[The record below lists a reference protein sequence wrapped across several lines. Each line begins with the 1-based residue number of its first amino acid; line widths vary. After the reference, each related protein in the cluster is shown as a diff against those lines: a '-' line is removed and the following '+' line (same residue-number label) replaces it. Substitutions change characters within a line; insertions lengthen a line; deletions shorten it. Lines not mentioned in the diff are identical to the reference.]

1 MPPTWDKGSIIR
13 TVQHTFTNARIK
25 TINGNGISKLAVPT
39 MQELKATV
47 PSLKKARDMEL
58 QNAFLHITERL
69 QKADLTI
76 NFRADRWFTNPN
88 TYDNYTQM
96 YERAVKQGVMKL
108 DNSDKKNPA
117 DLRVLADDLATFPQN
132 MVETKKSMFS
142 MQSSKVVAPKGQAPA
157 RGLAPGARGMG
168 DVVAKMTPGML
179 AKQSDHFTATN
190 DQFDPKT
197 RQLFAA
203 LNYGRRPHGACTEY
217 GHSYMVLSDRFK
229 PDAIYFA
236 GDTFNTLAAAGSKV
250 MAEDQLSYDLLGGA
264 YLKAHPKLRL
274 DLIASCLLD
283 GSLRDSSDKDVL
295 FEAHLFQPLKF
306 AGGVT
311 TLFLSGRDRLDAG
324 NDPKRGLTGTEWQNI
339 QENARKWATR
349 NGVKLIFTD

>member
-1 MPPTWDKGSIIR
+1 MPPTWDKGSIVR

-39 MQELKATV
+39 MQELKTTV

-76 NFRADRWFTNPN
+76 NFRADRWFTTPN

-132 MVETKKSMFS
+132 MVETKQSMFS

-179 AKQSDHFTATN
+179 VKQSDHFTATN

-250 MAEDQLSYDLLGGA
+250 MA
-264 YLKAHPKLRL
+264 
-274 DLIASCLLD
+274 
-283 GSLRDSSDKDVL
+283 
-295 FEAHLFQPLKF
+295 
-306 AGGVT
+306 
-311 TLFLSGRDRLDAG
+311 
-324 NDPKRGLTGTEWQNI
+324 
-339 QENARKWATR
+339 
-349 NGVKLIFTD
+349 